1 MTIIKRNRILFIVII
16 FFGCSTQKQSKND
29 ICKKVNIESED
40 EYNGNNQIIL
50 NNFSDFNSKSNK
62 VLDIIRV
69 SSTTGY
75 EHKENFKRIFI
86 EDNKV
91 FIIEDNKTTQEANLN
106 SKQLQESFLKCNE
119 IKSLINCTSKK
130 SQNYLYRFFV
140 KKENKIVMTFTANN
154 QIKNIDSDLIKE
166 ELFFINFFEKIK

>member
-1 MTIIKRNRILFIVII
+1 MTIIKRSKILFIAII
-16 FFGCSTQKQSKND
+16 FLGCSTQKQSEND
-29 ICKKVNIESED
+29 TCKKVNVESEN
-40 EYNGNNQIIL
+40 EYNGDNQIIL
-50 NNFSDFNSKSNK
+50 NNFSDFNSNSNK
-62 VLDIIRV
+62 ALDIIRV

-75 EHKENFKRIFI
+75 EHKENFKRIFV

-91 FIIEDNKTTQEANLN
+91 FIIEDNKTTQEVDLD
-106 SKQLQESFLKCNE
+106 SKQLQEAFLKCNE
-119 IKSLINCTSKK
+119 IKSLINCSSKK

-154 QIKNIDSDLIKE
+154 QIKNIDSDLIKG

>member
-1 MTIIKRNRILFIVII
+1 VII